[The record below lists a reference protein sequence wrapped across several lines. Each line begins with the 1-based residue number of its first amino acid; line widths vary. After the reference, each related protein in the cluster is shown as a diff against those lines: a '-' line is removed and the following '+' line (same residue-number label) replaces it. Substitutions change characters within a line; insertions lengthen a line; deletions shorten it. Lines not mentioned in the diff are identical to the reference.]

1 MWAIIQPG
9 GTIGEV
15 AVVAAGAVVMK
26 KDVEPWAEVGG
37 NPARE
42 IKKRVLKDG

>member
-15 AVVAAGAVVMK
+15 AVVTAGAVVMK

-37 NPARE
+37 NPAKVIKMRE
-42 IKKRVLKDG
+42 LKG